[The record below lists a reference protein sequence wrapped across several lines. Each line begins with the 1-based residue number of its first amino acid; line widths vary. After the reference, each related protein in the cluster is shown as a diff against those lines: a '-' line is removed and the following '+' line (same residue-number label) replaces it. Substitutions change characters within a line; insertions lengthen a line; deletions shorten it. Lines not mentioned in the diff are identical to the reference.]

1 MITEY
6 KLFKRQHYCDVFEY
20 TYNKYFAFEFQFKTV
35 KLLFGHLL
43 VPHTIYWPV
52 VCTCLLAIVG
62 TKGVVTMD
70 RRAPGGYTADGA
82 PNRHGIHNLT
92 TSLQL

>member
-1 MITEY
+1 MYSSTPITNTLHLNFNL
-6 KLFKRQHYCDVFEY
+6 KL
-20 TYNKYFAFEFQFKTV
+20 V

-43 VPHTIYWPV
+43 VPHTRYWPV
-52 VCTCLLAIVG
+52 VRTCLLAIVG

-82 PNRHGIHNLT
+82 PNMHGIHNLT
-92 TSLQL
+92 TSLQLQYGSVNQH